1 MQPVDRIGRRL
12 KLRDLQILEAAAKA
26 GSMAQAAVDLAITQ
40 PAISYAIQEMEQA
53 LGVSLLERSSQGVKP
68 TVYGEVL
75 IERSHVIFNELRQG
89 INEIGS
95 LADPSV
101 GELRIGTTPPMSAVL
116 SAILNRLV
124 PAYPRMTFVLT
135 VGATHLLLRD
145 LRKRDVELVISRL
158 ADFVE
163 DEDLNVNTLFHD
175 ELSRCRLEIPGEWAS
190 RTAEG

>member
-1 MQPVDRIGRRL
+1 MDWTSRIGRRL

-124 PAYPRMTFVLT
+124 PAYPRMTFC
-135 VGATHLLLRD
+135 
-145 LRKRDVELVISRL
+145 S
-158 ADFVE
+158 
-163 DEDLNVNTLFHD
+163 N
-175 ELSRCRLEIPGEWAS
+175 SRCHPSAS
-190 RTAEG
+190 SGSAQARRGTCDQPAC